1 MCCKSSSVE
10 KLMFP
15 RISPGQYINWQHSEV
30 KKELERAS
38 VRNAF
43 FYKIKMVN
51 VDYFQLQRVRILV
64 NHKIEIRKEK
74 SKDNEKIRT
83 GKE

>member
-1 MCCKSSSVE
+1 M
-10 KLMFP
+10 
-15 RISPGQYINWQHSEV
+15 
-30 KKELERAS
+30 ERAS

-64 NHKIEIRKEK
+64 NHKMEIRKEK

>member
-1 MCCKSSSVE
+1 
-10 KLMFP
+10 MF
-15 RISPGQYINWQHSEV
+15 
-30 KKELERAS
+30 
-38 VRNAF
+38 
-43 FYKIKMVN
+43 
-51 VDYFQLQRVRILV
+51 ILV